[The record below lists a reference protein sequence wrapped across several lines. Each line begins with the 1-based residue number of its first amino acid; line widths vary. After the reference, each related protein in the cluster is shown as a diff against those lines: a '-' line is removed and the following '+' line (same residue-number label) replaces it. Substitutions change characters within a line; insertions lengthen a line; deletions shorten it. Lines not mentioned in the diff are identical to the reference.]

1 MLGRERTE
9 NCPSDLTREHKLIFL
24 TLSRADHDDIDPEEF
39 DSEDEFMYQYQA
51 VDTGRIEEV
60 PAKEPVFNAVPL
72 KSALKKKKNGGPSP
86 NAPNSNP
93 GTPVQEQPSGIGSSG
108 SGAGS
113 SSSNGRLGR
122 QSELK

>member
-1 MLGRERTE
+1 
-9 NCPSDLTREHKLIFL
+9 
-24 TLSRADHDDIDPEEF
+24 
-39 DSEDEFMYQYQA
+39 MYQYQA

-72 KSALKKKKNGGPSP
+72 KSALKKKKNGGHSP
-86 NAPNSNP
+86 NTPTSTP
-93 GTPVQEQPSGIGSSG
+93 GTPVQEQPSGSLGSSG